1 MDNDNKAGQVN
12 LALPM
17 ISVIVPVYNGQ
28 DYLDNCIRSIKAGT
42 YDNLEILIVNDGSTD
57 DTDLVCHKLKK
68 EHPDILLLH
77 AGGKGVSAARNAAL
91 DICKGEYISF
101 VDADDRI
108 LPHMLEFLYHDL
120 TATQSDVA
128 GCSFFSWE
136 SERDWEKRKEAAKG
150 ISNRPEGKKY
160 HKDAFIREGLLG
172 GDTRCWSKLY
182 KREAVRYVRFR
193 EDITIGEDILF
204 LVDLLPYITQVVVS
218 PHKSYGYY
226 RNPEGAMSK
235 VFKPS
240 YMDQI
245 ICWELVRE
253 KLISAAAEDRELAA
267 RKTTVNLMMAVML
280 IVGKISVLPKE
291 MRGGKKKYINR
302 CHEKITEN
310 LKNKDAFMLLSRGYK
325 IKILFFTRA
334 PRFYMCC
341 YRFIKKK
348 KR

>member
-1 MDNDNKAGQVN
+1 MDKDNKTGQASPV
-12 LALPM
+12 LPM

-28 DYLDNCIRSIKAGT
+28 DCLDNCIRSIKAGT

-57 DTDLVCHKLKK
+57 DTGSICRKLK
-68 EHPDILLLH
+68 EEYPDILLLH
-77 AGGKGVSAARNAAL
+77 TGGKGVSAARNAAL

-108 LPHMLEFLYHDL
+108 LPHMLELLYRDL
-120 TATQSDVA
+120 NETQSDIA

-136 SERDWEKRKEAAKG
+136 SERDWERRKETVKE
-150 ISNRPEGKKY
+150 SSHRTERKKY
-160 HKDAFIREGLLG
+160 HRDSFIREGLLS

-182 KREAVRYVRFR
+182 KRETVGEVRFR

-204 LVDLLPYITQVVVS
+204 LVDLLPHIIRVVAGS
-218 PHKSYGYY
+218 HESYGYY

-245 ICWELVRE
+245 ICWETVRE
-253 KLISAAAEDRELAA
+253 KLMLAAAEDRELAE
-267 RKTTVNLMMAVML
+267 RKTTADLMMAVML
-280 IVGKISVLPKE
+280 IIGKIAVLPKE
-291 MRGGKKKYINR
+291 TQSSQEEYINR
-302 CHEKITEN
+302 CHEKIKEN
-310 LKNKDAFMLLSRGYK
+310 LKNKDAFALLSTGYK
-325 IKILFFTRA
+325 IKILFFSKV
-334 PRFYMCC
+334 PRLYMCC